1 MAKMGR
7 PRIEEEYY
15 RKVLSIR
22 MSDKEIDMTK
32 KYAQE
37 HGLTVTQTIVKAVKM
52 MVEQEAKG

>member
-7 PRIEEEYY
+7 PRIEEEYF

-32 KYAQE
+32 KYAKE
-37 HGLTVTQTIVKAVKM
+37 HNLTVTQTIVKAVKM

>member
-7 PRIEEEYY
+7 PRMEEEYL

-22 MSDKEIDMTK
+22 MSEEEIEQTK
-32 KYAQE
+32 KYARE

>member
-7 PRIEEEYY
+7 PRLEEDYY

-32 KYAQE
+32 KYAKE
-37 HGLTVTQTIVKAVKM
+37 HDLTVTQTIVKAVKM